1 MADKADN
8 KVITKPAGH
17 ALIAAVESAQ
27 LRKDVPELRSGDTVR
42 LQIKVV
48 EGTRERLQPFEGVV
62 MRLRGGG
69 MSQNFTV
76 RRITNGVGV
85 ERTFLI
91 NSPRIEKIEV
101 LRHARVRRQQLYYLR
116 GLTGKAAR
124 LKELRPLTAKQVAA
138 REAAKIAR
146 TANAP
151 TPIASTSVATTP
163 VNTTP
168 TTAPVVSTPA
178 TTTTPVDT
186 TSTTTAVSTPVT
198 STPEVATTDTTPT
211 NAAE

>member
-1 MADKADN
+1 MADKADK

-69 MSQNFTV
+69 MGENFTV

-85 ERTFLI
+85 ERTFLL

-101 LRHARVRRQQLYYLR
+101 VRHARVRRQQLYYLR

-124 LKELRPLTAKQVAA
+124 LKELRPLTSKQVAA
-138 REAAKIAR
+138 KEAAR
-146 TANAP
+146 TAKASAVV
-151 TPIASTSVATTP
+151 TPIVPAPAS
-163 VNTTP
+163 
-168 TTAPVVSTPA
+168 
-178 TTTTPVDT
+178 TTTT
-186 TSTTTAVSTPVT
+186 
-198 STPEVATTDTTPT
+198 T
-211 NAAE
+211 NEGE

>member
-138 REAAKIAR
+138 KEAAKVAR
-146 TANAP
+146 NAAAP
-151 TPIASTSVATTP
+151 TPIAAVPAPANTTSTTAQVVSTTTPIATAPASTP

-168 TTAPVVSTPA
+168 TAAQVVPAP
-178 TTTTPVDT
+178 
-186 TSTTTAVSTPVT
+186 
-198 STPEVATTDTTPT
+198 DTTPT
-211 NAAE
+211 NAGE

>member
-124 LKELRPLTAKQVAA
+124 LKELRPLTAKQAA
-138 REAAKIAR
+138 AKEAAKVAR
-146 TANAP
+146 SAAVP
-151 TPIASTSVATTP
+151 TPIASVPAAATTTTPIVSTP
-163 VNTTP
+163 VTTTTTTVSTPIVSTPVINTTP
-168 TTAPVVSTPA
+168 TTAPVVPA
-178 TTTTPVDT
+178 PDTTTNVD
-186 TSTTTAVSTPVT
+186 
-198 STPEVATTDTTPT
+198 E
-211 NAAE
+211 